1 MGHLKSVPDQVS
13 SERCLFVGK
22 YTEKKTRQRGRKIMM
37 SYDGTPSAVR
47 GMLRRTNCT
56 TFFQPWWTIFPSSS
70 SAGQVSLRQEV
81 ILISI
86 CRFQDQIRMKLK
98 KVFVEGGEGE
108 VIYCALRCVKTLTER
123 AGDSNRVL
131 ISHTTL
137 GRTGDDPVTINHR
150 E

>member
-1 MGHLKSVPDQVS
+1 MGHLKSVPDLLEPKSPPRDV
-13 SERCLFVGK
+13 CLLEN
-22 YTEKKTRQRGRKIMM
+22 TPKKTHEATRKKN
-37 SYDGTPSAVR
+37 YDVPSAVR

-98 KVFVEGGEGE
+98 KVFVEGGKEGGG
-108 VIYCALRCVKTLTER
+108 VIYCALRCVKTLTGRESR
-123 AGDSNRVL
+123 RQQSRID
-131 ISHTTL
+131 ISYGTWKD
-137 GRTGDDPVTINHR
+137 R
-150 E
+150 